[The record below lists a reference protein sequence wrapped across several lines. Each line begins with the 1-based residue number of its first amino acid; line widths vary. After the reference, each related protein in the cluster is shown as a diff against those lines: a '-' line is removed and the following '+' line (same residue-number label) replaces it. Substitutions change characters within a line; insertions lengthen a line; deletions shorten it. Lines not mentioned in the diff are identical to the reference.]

1 MTWHRQAVAGL
12 VAALGLL
19 GVLLVV
25 PQSPIALSEDRNP
38 PPRAT
43 TTVAPRVL
51 AAPTTAATAPEV
63 PSSLPPLDV
72 PSELVTEPAPATI
85 PPPAPPH
92 SVMLIG
98 DSIAFTAS
106 LGLAPE
112 AGRWSFTVINEG
124 INGCGVV
131 RGGPYRYFGA
141 QRDMEPRCE
150 VWPALWEDA
159 IARHHP
165 HLVAIVVG
173 RWELMDRVFQGR
185 WTNVFDPSFALY
197 VESEI
202 ERAVALAVAGG
213 GRVVV
218 FTSPYYKRG
227 RPPGG
232 GLFPEDDPARVDIVN
247 ERMRR
252 VAVRWNV
259 PVIDVGA
266 RLSPEGGYTREV
278 DGIRVRSDGVHLT
291 RQAGSVLA
299 PWLFPQLQ
307 LVMAGPLPTPPAA
320 PPAPPSSAS

>member
-1 MTWHRQAVAGL
+1 MTWHRRAVAGL
-12 VAALGLL
+12 VAALGIVAL
-19 GVLLVV
+19 LLVV
-25 PQSPIALSEDRNP
+25 PQSPIALYADDDRPRTTTTSSRPSTTTSALPTTTAPPSPPTTTAPAP
-38 PPRAT
+38 PP
-43 TTVAPRVL
+43 L
-51 AAPTTAATAPEV
+51 
-63 PSSLPPLDV
+63 
-72 PSELVTEPAPATI
+72 
-85 PPPAPPH
+85 PH

-112 AGRWSFTVINEG
+112 AGHWSFTVVNEG

-150 VWPALWEDA
+150 DWPALWEDA

-165 HLVAIVVG
+165 HLIAIVVG
-173 RWELMDRVFQGR
+173 RWELMDRVHQGQ
-185 WTNVFDPSFALY
+185 WTNVFDPAFALY

-202 ERAVALAVAGG
+202 ERAVALAVSGG
-213 GRVVV
+213 GRVVL
-218 FTSPYYKRG
+218 FTSPYYRRG
-227 RPPGG
+227 TPPGG

-252 VAVRWNV
+252 VAARWNL

-266 RLSPEGGYTREV
+266 RLSPGGTYTRVV

-291 RQAGSVLA
+291 RQAGQVLA
-299 PWLFPQLQ
+299 PWIFPQLQ
-307 LVMAGPLPTPPAA
+307 LAMGGPLPA
-320 PPAPPSSAS
+320 PPPPPPVAPSTAS

>member
-25 PQSPIALSEDRNP
+25 PQSPIALSDDRDP
-38 PPRAT
+38 SARAT
-43 TTVAPRVL
+43 TTTARRAL
-51 AAPTTAATAPEV
+51 AAPTTAATV
-63 PSSLPPLDV
+63 PAVPTSLPPLDV
-72 PSELVTEPAPATI
+72 PSELVTEPAPATV

-150 VWPALWEDA
+150 LWPTLWEDA
-159 IARHHP
+159 IARHQP

-202 ERAVALAVAGG
+202 ERAVALAVSSG
-213 GRVVV
+213 GRVVL

-227 RPPGG
+227 TPPGG

-252 VAVRWNV
+252 VAARWNV

-266 RLSPEGGYTREV
+266 RLSAHGGYTRDV

-307 LVMAGPLPTPPAA
+307 LVMGGPLPSPPA
-320 PPAPPSSAS
+320 PSPAPPSAVS